1 MAESLKPRWQALS
14 NTIFQK
20 LSSLSLVFWRHEALG
35 TECYHGACD
44 LPQFSFCSVLLGK
57 YFSYFVFELKSDVK
71 GPDWS

>member
-1 MAESLKPRWQALS
+1 MKGINKFNEGTMAESLKPRWQALS

-44 LPQFSFCSVLLGK
+44 LPQFFLLFSFT
-57 YFSYFVFELKSDVK
+57 
-71 GPDWS
+71 W